1 MLFVFQHEREIIQFP
16 IIWANLGIVCISFTI
31 QLWRGWKDMDIE
43 NNLKSLQPLNSW
55 FGCSAF
61 YIQHRHDTNT
71 FQRFSMQ
78 NMPWTYTYWD
88 VWQASYDDVCLN
100 MRMGHKSSLAG
111 LAWRGSSRLW
121 CRPFLGE
128 FPWVPSGIPGCWN
141 AIDMLNV
148 FSRSFAFVV
157 DVPCVVLTFS
167 KVVYRTKM
175 LFLHCDLVLADS
187 IFMDQYRPNT

>member
-1 MLFVFQHEREIIQFP
+1 MYIEAHQKTRCFFVFQHEREIIQFP
-16 IIWANLGIVCISFTI
+16 IIWANLGIVCISFTF

-43 NNLKSLQPLNSW
+43 HNVKSLQPWIAGSAT
-55 FGCSAF
+55 AF

-71 FQRFSMQ
+71 FQRFCIQ

-100 MRMGHKSSLAG
+100 MRMGHKSSLSG
-111 LAWRGSSRLW
+111 VAWRGSRRLW

-148 FSRSFAFVV
+148 FSRFFAFVA

-167 KVVYRTKM
+167 KVQ
-175 LFLHCDLVLADS
+175 D
-187 IFMDQYRPNT
+187 